1 MVSHYTNNVSFW
13 FGIKPSNRVFFSGDL
28 GVELFFALSGFLIGR
43 ILLDI
48 ADRDPSWRNL
58 RVFLV
63 RRWMRTLPLYWLWLI
78 VIALAYPPAAHLGAY
93 LLRFG
98 TLTQNLDRPMTND
111 FWYAVSWSLTI
122 EEWFYILFGVGV
134 ILATRLIRRPW
145 AFWIPLLV
153 LLTVPAALRL
163 CVPGFAD
170 WSNGLNKVVPFRLDE
185 IGYGVVAAWLY
196 TRRSWIFRHPCL
208 PLLAGLALVAAM
220 WLGPVQSPLYQAL
233 RYNVTVV
240 GCALCLPAAIRVRN
254 LPPPLA
260 AAARTLSRQSYALYL
275 VHLTLL
281 VDLAQ
286 GLWWRHR
293 ISAPAAVA
301 LAVVLPFVVAELASR
316 WIEQPIMRRRPRQW
330 FEPARQTQHLTWNPQ
345 KEPAAVA
352 KG

>member
-1 MVSHYTNNVSFW
+1 MDQNSTAGERAIGLDIVRSIAILLVMVSHYTNNVSFW

-153 LLTVPAALRL
+153 LLTVPAAPVTCIPSRPPEIAPRL
-163 CVPGFAD
+163 
-170 WSNGLNKVVPFRLDE
+170 
-185 IGYGVVAAWLY
+185 
-196 TRRSWIFRHPCL
+196 
-208 PLLAGLALVAAM
+208 
-220 WLGPVQSPLYQAL
+220 
-233 RYNVTVV
+233 
-240 GCALCLPAAIRVRN
+240 
-254 LPPPLA
+254 
-260 AAARTLSRQSYALYL
+260 
-275 VHLTLL
+275 
-281 VDLAQ
+281 
-286 GLWWRHR
+286 
-293 ISAPAAVA
+293 
-301 LAVVLPFVVAELASR
+301 
-316 WIEQPIMRRRPRQW
+316 
-330 FEPARQTQHLTWNPQ
+330 
-345 KEPAAVA
+345 
-352 KG
+352 